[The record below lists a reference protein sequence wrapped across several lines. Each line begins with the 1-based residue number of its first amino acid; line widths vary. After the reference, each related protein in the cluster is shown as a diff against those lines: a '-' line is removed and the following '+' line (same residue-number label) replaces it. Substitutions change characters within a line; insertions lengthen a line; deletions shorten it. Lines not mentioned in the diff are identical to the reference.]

1 MKKYIIIAL
10 VSGSVLTSCGE
21 YNKVLKSTD
30 YEYKYEAAKSYFGK
44 GQNTKAA
51 AILEEL
57 ITILK
62 GTDKAEESLYM
73 LGMTYYNQGDFIT
86 ASHYFSTYYNTYP
99 RGTYTEQARFYS
111 GKALFLDTPEPRL
124 DQSST
129 YKAIQELQMFMEYF
143 PASNRH
149 QEAQQMIF
157 DLQDKLV
164 MKDYMAARLYYD
176 LGSYTGNS
184 SYSTTGNN
192 YLACIVTA
200 QNALK
205 DYPYTKLREDISILL
220 LRAKYDMAKES
231 VEEKKEERMRDAI
244 DEYYA
249 FKNEFPESKYIKE
262 VENIYKDAKK
272 YVKEIN
278 EYYKKTNA
286 PSNTITRNMVE
297 LCEDTG
303 NVYETVAIIGKRA
316 NQIAVEMK
324 NDLSKKLQEFA
335 SYNDNLEEVFEN
347 REQIEISRYY
357 EKLPKPTL
365 IAAQEYEEGKVY
377 YRNPAKE
384 KEKLQ

>member
-1 MKKYIIIAL
+1 MKKYIILAL

-249 FKNEFPESKYIKE
+249 FKNEFTESKYIKE

-278 EYYKKTNA
+278 E
-286 PSNTITRNMVE
+286 
-297 LCEDTG
+297 
-303 NVYETVAIIGKRA
+303 
-316 NQIAVEMK
+316 
-324 NDLSKKLQEFA
+324 
-335 SYNDNLEEVFEN
+335 
-347 REQIEISRYY
+347 
-357 EKLPKPTL
+357 
-365 IAAQEYEEGKVY
+365 
-377 YRNPAKE
+377 
-384 KEKLQ
+384 

>member
-1 MKKYIIIAL
+1 MRNYLNKMKKYIIIAL

-124 DQSST
+124 DQTST

-143 PASNRH
+143 PASSRH

-205 DYPYTKLREDISILL
+205 DYPYTKMREDISILF

-249 FKNEFPESKYIKE
+249 FKNEFPESKYMKE

-272 YVKEIN
+272 YVKELN
-278 EYYKKTNA
+278 E
-286 PSNTITRNMVE
+286 
-297 LCEDTG
+297 
-303 NVYETVAIIGKRA
+303 
-316 NQIAVEMK
+316 
-324 NDLSKKLQEFA
+324 
-335 SYNDNLEEVFEN
+335 
-347 REQIEISRYY
+347 
-357 EKLPKPTL
+357 
-365 IAAQEYEEGKVY
+365 
-377 YRNPAKE
+377 
-384 KEKLQ
+384 

>member
-1 MKKYIIIAL
+1 MRNYLNKMKKYIIIAL

-192 YLACIVTA
+192 YTLFPYTTLFRSCIVTA

-278 EYYKKTNA
+278 E
-286 PSNTITRNMVE
+286 
-297 LCEDTG
+297 
-303 NVYETVAIIGKRA
+303 
-316 NQIAVEMK
+316 
-324 NDLSKKLQEFA
+324 
-335 SYNDNLEEVFEN
+335 
-347 REQIEISRYY
+347 
-357 EKLPKPTL
+357 
-365 IAAQEYEEGKVY
+365 
-377 YRNPAKE
+377 
-384 KEKLQ
+384 

>member
-1 MKKYIIIAL
+1 MRNYLNKMKKYIIIAL

-124 DQSST
+124 DQTST

-143 PASNRH
+143 PASSRH

-205 DYPYTKLREDISILL
+205 DSPYTKMREDISILL

-249 FKNEFPESKYIKE
+249 FKNEFPESKYMKE

-272 YVKEIN
+272 YVKELN
-278 EYYKKTNA
+278 E
-286 PSNTITRNMVE
+286 
-297 LCEDTG
+297 
-303 NVYETVAIIGKRA
+303 
-316 NQIAVEMK
+316 
-324 NDLSKKLQEFA
+324 
-335 SYNDNLEEVFEN
+335 
-347 REQIEISRYY
+347 
-357 EKLPKPTL
+357 
-365 IAAQEYEEGKVY
+365 
-377 YRNPAKE
+377 
-384 KEKLQ
+384 